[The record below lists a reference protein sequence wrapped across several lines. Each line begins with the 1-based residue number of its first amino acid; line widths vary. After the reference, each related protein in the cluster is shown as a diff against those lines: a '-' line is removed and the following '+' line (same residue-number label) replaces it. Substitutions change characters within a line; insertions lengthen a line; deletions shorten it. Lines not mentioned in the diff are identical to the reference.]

1 MLKKIECWFWFLFIY
16 FVCVC
21 VCRVTGGIKFSIYI
35 NGRFKKFLLCAVH
48 VVFGVYALGVQTWI
62 QRQKICCNSCIY
74 HHDHS
79 HLGRDIRTYTL
90 IRYKMTCIVYM
101 FVCFIRDSLS
111 STYAYYT
118 DRISSHRQ
126 SCGKNLNNTR
136 NF

>member
-21 VCRVTGGIKFSIYI
+21 VCGVTGGIKFSIYI

-48 VVFGVYALGVQTWI
+48 VVFGVYALGVRTWI

-79 HLGRDIRTYTL
+79 HLGRDIRTY
-90 IRYKMTCIVYM
+90 IRWSDIKWPVLYTCL
-101 FVCFIRDSLS
+101 FVLS
-111 STYAYYT
+111 VIAYHQHMHITQIGYLPT
-118 DRISSHRQ
+118 DRVAE
-126 SCGKNLNNTR
+126 KT
-136 NF
+136 